1 MDKQEYLSNEY
12 LKYLDN
18 MDKEGVMDT
27 ITPLIKRLSSYTLEK
42 IIEINNAGIEP
53 YYLANKEELLE
64 QLFQIETVEMSGRV
78 SECYHGDYDYER
90 SLDAANVHFFTNIVL
105 LLVALYDQGKKEE
118 AYRIAQKLYAID
130 FDCGYHNEYNDYVE
144 YEIYSIEDVYNELE
158 CKDITSRVMDIYKE
172 SQLYFDHA

>member
-18 MDKEGVMDT
+18 MDKEGVVDA

-64 QLFQIETVEMSGRV
+64 QLFQIETVEMSGWV
-78 SECYHGDYDYER
+78 SECYRGDYDYER
-90 SLDAANVHFFTNIVL
+90 SLDGADVHFFTNIVL
-105 LLVALYDQGKKEE
+105 LLVTLYDQGKKEE
-118 AYRIAQKLYAID
+118 AYRIAQKLYSID

-144 YEIYSIEDVYNELE
+144 YETYSIEDVYNELE
-158 CKDITSRVMDIYKE
+158 CKDITNRVKDIYKE
-172 SQLYFDHA
+172 SLV

>member
-18 MDKEGVMDT
+18 MDKEGVMDA

-42 IIEINNAGIEP
+42 IIEINNAGIDP
-53 YYLANKEELLE
+53 YYLANKKELLE
-64 QLFQIETVEMSGRV
+64 QLFQIETVEMAGWV
-78 SECYHGDYDYER
+78 SECYRGEYDYER
-90 SLDAANVHFFTNIVL
+90 SLDNVDIHFFTNIVL

-118 AYRIAQKLYAID
+118 AYKIAQKLYAID

-144 YEIYSIEDVYNELE
+144 YETYSIEDVYNELE
-158 CKDITSRVMDIYKE
+158 CKDITNRVKDIYKE
-172 SQLYFDHA
+172 SLI